1 MDKKFFRHFSKLIK
15 PISPWVF
22 LVVAAV
28 SGVVC
33 VLALRSNNLTV
44 LHLRDE
50 VNKVD
55 QANGDV
61 EGSLRSLREYI
72 YGHMNTNLSE
82 GANAIKPPIQLKYTY
97 ERLLAA
103 RLKNSSK
110 DVSALYSKAQTEC
123 EKLYPKG
130 QFGSGRIS
138 CVTDYVSI
146 RSTNGEVLP
155 TVPDSLYKFDFV
167 SPLWSPDL
175 AGWSLIVAS
184 VSMALFVIR
193 FGLDRWVSAELRDL

>member
-1 MDKKFFRHFSKLIK
+1 MDKKFFRHFSRLIR

-22 LVVAAV
+22 LGVAVV
-28 SGVVC
+28 SGLVC
-33 VLALRSNNLTV
+33 VLALRNNNV
-44 LHLRDE
+44 SALHLRDE

-61 EGSLRSLREYI
+61 EGALRNLRQYV
-72 YGHMNTNLSE
+72 YDHMNTNLSE
-82 GANAIKPPIQLKYTY
+82 GANTIKPPIQLKYTY
-97 ERLLAA
+97 ERLLAEQ
-103 RLKNSSK
+103 LKNSNK
-110 DVSALYSKAQTEC
+110 DVSALYNKAQTEC

-138 CVTDYVSI
+138 CVEDYVSI
-146 RSTNGEVLP
+146 RSPGTTLP

-175 AGWSLIVAS
+175 AGWTLIFSSVAL
-184 VSMALFVIR
+184 ALFVIR
-193 FGLDRWVSAELRDL
+193 YGLDRWVKAELRDL